1 MQFKLAALIVTI
13 LILHIF
19 IMFSTWFSNRC
30 KPVIAQL
37 SLFQTESLR
46 VHKIAKRYQN
56 HVEVPQELL
65 LPPKSKIV
73 KQAKKV
79 EIRLLLEATVVVISG
94 MIPSGLVALYIT

>member
-1 MQFKLAALIVTI
+1 MQFKLCVDCYNTCIA
-13 LILHIF
+13 HFF

-65 LPPKSKIV
+65 LPPKSKN
-73 KQAKKV
+73 
-79 EIRLLLEATVVVISG
+79 S
-94 MIPSGLVALYIT
+94 